1 MCLLSVRDLDV
12 DERMALLDDN
22 DNQTLTRTI
31 RRLPEGLVNR
41 IAAGE
46 VIERPASAIKE
57 LVENSIDAGAT
68 RIDVVMREGGRT
80 LMTVTDN
87 GYGMSKDELILSIER
102 HATSKLPDDNLN
114 RINTLGFRGEA
125 LPSIA
130 SVSRM
135 EISSRA
141 VNKEDAWKIS
151 IEGGLTAKPVPAA
164 IKLGTKVEIRD
175 LFYATPARLKFLKT
189 VRTEFNLTAEVI
201 RKLAM
206 ANPQIAFTLGDGDR
220 TNIRLNVAQGDFL
233 KTKLARLTDV
243 MGQEFESN
251 ALAIH
256 SEREGF
262 VLTGFIGL
270 PTMNRRT
277 SSHQFL
283 FIDGRPVRDK
293 LLYGSVRGA
302 YSDFV
307 AYDRHPIVALFLET
321 PAGAVDVNVHPAK
334 TEVRFQE
341 PGLVRGL
348 IVGSLKSALAEAGH
362 RASTTV
368 STAALGAL
376 NKSMNN
382 PSPRQ
387 TSQYTSR
394 DIFKLP
400 PNANN
405 LKTNFYEY
413 QKPSETASLANTN
426 GLMSSDEFDP
436 NTGVIDDLA
445 HFPLGAAKTQ
455 LHSTYI
461 VSQNKTGIIITDQH
475 AAHERIV
482 YEKMKHALTNGGI
495 KRQILLIP
503 EVVELEASKL
513 TRLLEQQIDF
523 SKFGFIIE
531 EFGSGALIVR
541 EVPSLIGEAD
551 IQTLIKDLADDL
563 EEIGS
568 TTILEDKLGHI
579 CGTLAC
585 YGSVRAGRS
594 LNIEEMNTLLREM
607 ENTPHS
613 GQCNHGRPTYVELNL
628 TDVERLFGR
637 R

>member
-1 MCLLSVRDLDV
+1 
-12 DERMALLDDN
+12 MALLDDG
-22 DNQTLTRTI
+22 DNKSLIGVI

-57 LVENSIDAGAT
+57 LVENSIDAGAS
-68 RIDVVMREGGRT
+68 RIDIIMREGGRT

-87 GYGMSKDELILSIER
+87 GCGMSREELSLSIER
-102 HATSKLPDDNLN
+102 HATSKLPDDNLTQ
-114 RINTLGFRGEA
+114 INTLGFRGEA

-135 EISSRA
+135 EITSRSLDS
-141 VNKEDAWKIS
+141 EDAWKII
-151 IEGGLTAKPVPAA
+151 IEGGLAAEPLPAS
-164 IKLGTKVEIRD
+164 IKNGTRVEIRD

-189 VRTEFNLTAEVI
+189 VRTEFNLAADVI

-206 ANPQIAFTLGDGDR
+206 ANPEIAFTFSDGER
-220 TNIRLNVAQGDFL
+220 TSIRLNVAQGDFL
-233 KTKLARLTDV
+233 KTKLARLADV
-243 MGQEFESN
+243 MGQEFKNN
-251 ALAIH
+251 ALAIQ

-293 LLYGSVRGA
+293 LLYGAVRGA

-307 AYDRHPIVALFLET
+307 AYDRHPIVALFLKT
-321 PAGAVDVNVHPAK
+321 HAGAVDVNVHPAK

-348 IVGSLKSALAEAGH
+348 IVGCLKNALAEAGH
-362 RASTTV
+362 RASSTV
-368 STAALGAL
+368 STAALGVFNRSA
-376 NKSMNN
+376 NAPIN
-382 PSPRQ
+382 PRL
-387 TSQYTSR
+387 SQYTSR
-394 DIFKLP
+394 HISTLP
-400 PNANN
+400 PSASK
-405 LKTNFYEY
+405 LKEAAYEF
-413 QKPSETASLANTN
+413 QKPSESDSLA
-426 GLMSSDEFDP
+426 SSSGETVDP
-436 NTGVIDDLA
+436 HTGVIEDYLQ
-445 HFPLGAAKTQ
+445 FPLGAAKTQ
-455 LHSTYI
+455 LHATYI
-461 VSQNKTGIIITDQH
+461 VSQNKNSIIITDQH
-475 AAHERIV
+475 AAHERLV
-482 YEKMKHALTNGGI
+482 YERMKKALQNGGI
-495 KRQILLIP
+495 QRQILLIP
-503 EVVELEASKL
+503 EIVDLEESKL
-513 TRLLEQQIDF
+513 ARLLEQQIDF
-523 SKFGFIIE
+523 GKFGFSID
-531 EFGSGALIVR
+531 EFGPGALIVR
-541 EVPSLIGEAD
+541 EVPSLLGDAD
-551 IQTLIKDLADDL
+551 IQTLIRDLADDL
-563 EEIGS
+563 EDMGAS
-568 TTILEDKLGHI
+568 TTLEDKLGQV

-594 LNIEEMNTLLREM
+594 LNLEEMNALLREM

-613 GQCNHGRPTYVELNL
+613 GQCNHGRPTYIELNL

>member
-1 MCLLSVRDLDV
+1 
-12 DERMALLDDN
+12 MALEDN
-22 DNQTLTRTI
+22 SDNKSLVGVI

-68 RIDVVMREGGRT
+68 RIDIIMREGGRT
-80 LMTVTDN
+80 LMTVIDN
-87 GYGMSKDELILSIER
+87 GCGMSREELSLSIER
-102 HATSKLPDDNLN
+102 HATSKLPDDNLTQ
-114 RINTLGFRGEA
+114 INTLGFRGEA

-135 EISSRA
+135 EITSRSLDS
-141 VNKEDAWKIS
+141 EDAWKII
-151 IEGGLTAKPVPAA
+151 IEGGLAAEPLPAS
-164 IKLGTKVEIRD
+164 IKSGTRVEIRD

-189 VRTEFNLTAEVI
+189 VRTEFNLAADVI

-206 ANPQIAFTLGDGDR
+206 ANPEVAFTFSDGER
-220 TNIRLNVAQGDFL
+220 TSIRLNVAQGDFL
-233 KTKLARLTDV
+233 RIKLARLAEI
-243 MGQEFESN
+243 MGQDFKNN
-251 ALAIH
+251 ALAIQ
-256 SEREGF
+256 SERDGF

-293 LLYGSVRGA
+293 LLYGAVRGA

-307 AYDRHPIVALFLET
+307 AYDRHPIVALFLNT

-348 IVGSLKSALAEAGH
+348 IVGSLKNALAEAGH
-362 RASTTV
+362 RASSTV
-368 STAALGAL
+368 STAALGVFNRSAKTPI
-376 NKSMNN
+376 NS
-382 PSPRQ
+382 RF
-387 TSQYTSR
+387 SQYTSR
-394 DIFKLP
+394 HISALP
-400 PNANN
+400 PSASK
-405 LKTNFYEY
+405 LKEAAYEL
-413 QKPSETASLANTN
+413 QKPSESDSLA
-426 GLMSSDEFDP
+426 SSSEETVDLHA
-436 NTGVIDDLA
+436 GVIEDYLQ
-445 HFPLGAAKTQ
+445 FPLGAAKTQ
-455 LHSTYI
+455 LHATYI
-461 VSQNKTGIIITDQH
+461 VSQNKNSIIITDQH
-475 AAHERIV
+475 AAHERLV
-482 YEKMKHALTNGGI
+482 YERMKKALQNDGI
-495 KRQILLIP
+495 QRQILLIP
-503 EVVELEASKL
+503 EIVDLEESKL
-513 TRLLEQQIDF
+513 ARLLEQQIDF
-523 SKFGFIIE
+523 GKFGFSID
-531 EFGSGALIVR
+531 EFGPGALIVR
-541 EVPSLIGEAD
+541 EVPSLLGDAD
-551 IQTLIKDLADDL
+551 IQTLIRDLADDL
-563 EEIGS
+563 EDMGAS
-568 TTILEDKLGHI
+568 TTLEDKLGKI

-594 LNIEEMNTLLREM
+594 LNIEEMNALLREM

-613 GQCNHGRPTYVELNL
+613 GQCNHGRPTYIELNL

>member
-1 MCLLSVRDLDV
+1 
-12 DERMALLDDN
+12 MALADNDDN
-22 DNQTLTRTI
+22 QSLIGVI

-57 LVENSIDAGAT
+57 LVENSIDAGAS
-68 RIDVVMREGGRT
+68 RIDIIMREGGRT
-80 LMTVTDN
+80 MMTVTDN
-87 GYGMSKDELILSIER
+87 GCGMSREELSLSIER
-102 HATSKLPDDNLN
+102 HATSKLPDDNLTQ
-114 RINTLGFRGEA
+114 INTLGFRGEA

-135 EISSRA
+135 EITSRSLDS
-141 VNKEDAWKIS
+141 EDAWKII
-151 IEGGLTAKPVPAA
+151 IEGGLVAETLPAS
-164 IKLGTKVEIRD
+164 IKSGTRVAIRD

-189 VRTEFNLTAEVI
+189 VRTEFNLAADVI

-206 ANPQIAFTLGDGDR
+206 ANPEIAFTISDGER
-220 TNIRLNVAQGDFL
+220 TSIRLNVAQGDFL
-233 KTKLARLTDV
+233 KTKLARLADV
-243 MGQEFESN
+243 MGQEFKNN
-251 ALAIH
+251 ALAIQ

-262 VLTGFIGL
+262 ALSGFIGL

-293 LLYGSVRGA
+293 LLYGAVRGA

-307 AYDRHPIVALFLET
+307 AYDRHPIVALFLKT

-348 IVGSLKSALAEAGH
+348 IVGSLKNALAEAGH
-362 RASTTV
+362 RASSTV
-368 STAALGAL
+368 STAALGVFNRSA
-376 NKSMNN
+376 N
-382 PSPRQ
+382 PPINPRL
-387 TSQYTSR
+387 SQYTSR
-394 DIFKLP
+394 HISTLP
-400 PNANN
+400 PSASK
-405 LKTNFYEY
+405 LKEATYDFQNH
-413 QKPSETASLANTN
+413 SESDSLA
-426 GLMSSDEFDP
+426 SSSEGTVDP
-436 NTGVIDDLA
+436 HTGVIEDYLQ
-445 HFPLGAAKTQ
+445 FPLGAAKTQ
-455 LHSTYI
+455 LHATYI
-461 VSQNKTGIIITDQH
+461 VSQNKNSIIITDQH
-475 AAHERIV
+475 AAHERLV
-482 YEKMKHALTNGGI
+482 YERMKKALQNGGI

-503 EVVELEASKL
+503 EIVDLEESKL
-513 TRLLEQQIDF
+513 ARLLEQEIDF
-523 SKFGFIIE
+523 RKFGFSID
-531 EFGSGALIVR
+531 EFGPGALIVR
-541 EVPSLIGEAD
+541 EVPSLLGDAD
-551 IQTLIKDLADDL
+551 IQTLIRDLADDL
-563 EEIGS
+563 EDMGAS
-568 TTILEDKLGHI
+568 TTLEDKLGQI

-594 LNIEEMNTLLREM
+594 LNIEEMNALLREM

-613 GQCNHGRPTYVELNL
+613 GQCNHGRPTYIELNL

>member
-1 MCLLSVRDLDV
+1 
-12 DERMALLDDN
+12 MALVDDG
-22 DNQTLTRTI
+22 DNKSLIGVI

-46 VIERPASAIKE
+46 VIERPSSAIKE
-57 LVENSIDAGAT
+57 LVENSIDAGAS
-68 RIDVVMREGGRT
+68 RIDIIMREGGRT

-87 GYGMSKDELILSIER
+87 GCGMSREELSLSIER
-102 HATSKLPDDNLN
+102 HATSKLPDDNLTQ
-114 RINTLGFRGEA
+114 INTLGFRGEA

-135 EISSRA
+135 EITSRSLDS
-141 VNKEDAWKIS
+141 EGAWKII
-151 IEGGLTAKPVPAA
+151 IEGGLAAEPLPAS
-164 IKLGTKVEIRD
+164 IKNGTRVEIRD

-189 VRTEFNLTAEVI
+189 VRTEFNLAADVI

-206 ANPQIAFTLGDGDR
+206 ANPEIAFTFSDGDR
-220 TNIRLNVAQGDFL
+220 TSIRLNVAQGGDFL
-233 KTKLARLTDV
+233 KTKLARLADV
-243 MGQEFESN
+243 MGPEFKNN
-251 ALAIH
+251 ALAIQ

-293 LLYGSVRGA
+293 LLYGAVRGA

-307 AYDRHPIVALFLET
+307 AYDRHPIVALFLKT

-348 IVGSLKSALAEAGH
+348 IVGSLKNALAEAGH
-362 RASTTV
+362 RASSTV
-368 STAALGAL
+368 STAALGVFNRSA
-376 NKSMNN
+376 NTPIN
-382 PSPRQ
+382 PRL
-387 TSQYTSR
+387 SQYTSR
-394 DIFKLP
+394 HISTLP
-400 PNANN
+400 PNASK
-405 LKTNFYEY
+405 LKEAAYEF
-413 QKPSETASLANTN
+413 QKPSESDSLA
-426 GLMSSDEFDP
+426 SSLEETVDP
-436 NTGVIDDLA
+436 HTGVIEDHLQ
-445 HFPLGAAKTQ
+445 FPLGAAKTQ
-455 LHSTYI
+455 LHATYI
-461 VSQNKTGIIITDQH
+461 VSQYKNSIIITDQH
-475 AAHERIV
+475 AAHERLV
-482 YEKMKHALTNGGI
+482 YERMKKALQNDGI
-495 KRQILLIP
+495 QRQILLIP
-503 EVVELEASKL
+503 EIVDLEESKL
-513 TRLLEQQIDF
+513 ARLLEQQIDF
-523 SKFGFIIE
+523 GKFGFSID
-531 EFGSGALIVR
+531 EFGPGALIVR
-541 EVPSLIGEAD
+541 EVPSLLGDAD
-551 IQTLIKDLADDL
+551 IQTLIRDLADDL
-563 EEIGS
+563 EDMGAS
-568 TTILEDKLGHI
+568 TTLEDKLGQV

-594 LNIEEMNTLLREM
+594 LNLEEMNALLREM

-613 GQCNHGRPTYVELNL
+613 GQCNHGRPTYIELNL